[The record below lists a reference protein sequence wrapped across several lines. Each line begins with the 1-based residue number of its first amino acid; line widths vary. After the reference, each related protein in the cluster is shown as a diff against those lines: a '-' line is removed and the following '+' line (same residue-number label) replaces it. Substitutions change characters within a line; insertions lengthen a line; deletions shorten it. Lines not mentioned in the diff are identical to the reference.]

1 VNGPVREAKATF
13 AGPSAYHQPR
23 GEKMSMVIVE
33 TEPGTLMR
41 VTKEE
46 ADSLGLKEYI
56 KPVAPEKNKAIK
68 PAKTKKVEPV
78 VVVEAVEEELSELAD
93 E

>member
-1 VNGPVREAKATF
+1 
-13 AGPSAYHQPR
+13 
-23 GEKMSMVIVE
+23 MIIVE
-33 TEPGTLMR
+33 TEPGTLVR
-41 VTKEE
+41 VPKEE
-46 ADSLGLKEYI
+46 ADRLGLKEWT
-56 KPVAPEKNKAIK
+56 KPTAPEKNKAIK